1 MNIQALLTK
10 LTPEQK
16 AELKAALFSDGRN
29 NLGQSLFENSPNKT
43 NCPHCHHDKYIKV
56 GKVRGVQRFKCK
68 SCERTFG
75 LNTNT
80 VIHKTQKP
88 LYMWERYV
96 ELMFN
101 GFSIHK
107 IAKELNIAVTTAFY
121 WRHKILSAL
130 KKATKSNLG
139 GIIEADETYFPLSFK
154 GQKKDLPR
162 KPHKRGGQI
171 RKAGTSKEQVCVL
184 TAIDR
189 DKNDWMKPVCLGNL
203 SKEYLEGDFAKAI
216 PSDSVLVTDKHRSY
230 QNFATNREMTHE
242 RLYSRQPPRGAYHLQ
257 NVNALHS
264 QLKRFMRPFN
274 GVATKYLDNYLAFWQ
289 WRNRDILANLASRR
303 DAVSY
308 RALADMRMAL
318 V

>member
-16 AELKAALFSDGRN
+16 AELKAALFLDGRN
-29 NLGQSLFENSPNKT
+29 NLGQSLVEKSPNKT
-43 NCPHCHHDKYIKV
+43 SCPHCQHERYIKV

-68 SCERTFG
+68 SCGRTFG

-80 VIHKTQKP
+80 VVHRTQKP

-96 ELMFN
+96 ELMFD
-101 GFSIHK
+101 GYPIYK

-130 KKATKSNLG
+130 KKVTKPAMT

-162 KPHKRGGQI
+162 KARKRGGQAKK
-171 RKAGTSKEQVCVL
+171 RGTSKDQVCVL

-189 DKNDWMKPVCLGNL
+189 EKNDWMKPVCLGNM
-203 SKEYLEGDFAKAI
+203 SREYLEGDFANAI
-216 PSDSVLVTDKHRSY
+216 PKDSVLITDKHRSY
-230 QNFATNREMTHE
+230 QNFAANREMTHK
-242 RLYSRQPPRGAYHLQ
+242 RLYSYQPARGAYHLQ

-264 QLKRFMRPFN
+264 QLKRFIRPFN
-274 GVATKYLDNYLAFWQ
+274 GVATKYLDNYLVFWQ
-289 WRNRDILANLASRR
+289 WRNRDVLADLASRR

-308 RALADMRMAL
+308 RALADLRMAL

>member
-29 NLGQSLFENSPNKT
+29 NLGQSLVENSPNKT
-43 NCPHCHHDKYIKV
+43 NCPHCQHKKYIKV
-56 GKVRGVQRFKCK
+56 GKTRGVQRFKCK
-68 SCERTFG
+68 SCSRTFG
-75 LNTNT
+75 PNTNT
-80 VIHKTQKP
+80 VVHKTQKP
-88 LYMWERYV
+88 LHMWERYIQ
-96 ELMFN
+96 LMFD
-101 GFSIHK
+101 GYSIRK
-107 IAKELNIAVTTAFY
+107 IAKKLHISIGTAFY

-130 KKATKSNLG
+130 RKATKSNLS
-139 GIIEADETYFPLSFK
+139 GIIEADETYFALSFK

-162 KPHKRGGQI
+162 KAHKRGRQI
-171 RKAGTSKEQVCVL
+171 KKRGTSKDQVCVL

-189 DKNDWMKPVCLGNL
+189 DKNDWMKPVGLGNL
-203 SKEYLEGDFAKAI
+203 SKKYLDGDFAKSIA
-216 PSDSVLVTDKHRSY
+216 PDSVLVTDHQASY
-230 QNFATNREMTHE
+230 KSFAANREMTHK

-257 NVNALHS
+257 NVNGLHS
-264 QLKRFMRPFN
+264 RLKRFMRPFN
-274 GVATKYLDNYLAFWQ
+274 GVATKYLDNYLVFWQ
-289 WRNRDILANLASRR
+289 WRDRDILTDLASRR

>member
-1 MNIQALLTK
+1 MNIQALLAK

-29 NLGQSLFENSPNKT
+29 NLGQSLFENSPNKA
-43 NCPHCHHDKYIKV
+43 NCPHCQHEKYIKI

-68 SCERTFG
+68 SCNRTFG

-80 VIHKTQKP
+80 VVHRTQKP

-96 ELMFN
+96 ELMFL
-101 GFSIHK
+101 GFPIHK
-107 IAKELNIAVTTAFY
+107 IAKELKIAVTTAFY

-130 KKATKSNLG
+130 KKVTKSNLA

-154 GQKKDLPR
+154 GQKKGLPR
-162 KPHKRGGQI
+162 KAHKRGGQI
-171 RKAGTSKEQVCVL
+171 KKRGTSKDQVCVL

-189 DKNDWMKPVCLGNL
+189 DKNNWMKPVCLGNL
-203 SKEYLEGDFAKAI
+203 AKEYLDGEFANSIA
-216 PSDSVLVTDKHRSY
+216 PDAVLVTDKHRSY
-230 QNFATNREMTHE
+230 KSFAAKREMTHK
-242 RLYSRQPPRGAYHLQ
+242 RLYSQQPPRGAYHLQ
-257 NVNALHS
+257 NVNSLHS

-274 GVATKYLDNYLAFWQ
+274 GVATKYLDNYLVFWQ
-289 WRNRDILANLASRR
+289 WRDRDVLADLASRR
-303 DAVSY
+303 DALSY